1 MMGLKEMGSECGWCT
16 MMCVCVCVC
25 VSNRCYVAYNYCC

>member
-16 MMCVCVCVC
+16 MMCVCVCVSLIG
-25 VSNRCYVAYNYCC
+25 VT